1 MRKIIDAKKQI
12 FCFDYKAEITS
23 WTSQDKPTKK
33 LNEKLPKKVLRLYFK
48 SVQN

>member
-33 LNEKLPKKVLRLYFK
+33 LNEKISKKVLRLFDK
-48 SVQN
+48 TI